1 MSDFLGRVGRITEW
15 VVVSN
20 LENRAVNAACDK
32 AQNWWSHRKD
42 KKHGDHPASDAPP
55 LAHVPSH
62 PMSATSYPHVE
73 PSQAT
78 YMAPTSH
85 YSSTSMGCSHLSIVV
100 NHVEGLNQWGPL
112 VVIIECNQQRYQTS
126 LSQAQQRFTFPVYQ
140 FDHDQLFIWIQLESQ
155 QQTVAHG
162 EIPVRILL
170 NNNNNGTGQ
179 QQQQRWIP
187 LRDQYN
193 GPAGQVLVNVDY
205 KTAYP
210 PMQSAAAAAGPSPPP
225 PYSPYS

>member
-32 AQNWWSHRKD
+32 AQGWWSHRKD
-42 KKHGDHPASDAPP
+42 KKHGDRPASGAPP
-55 LAHVPSH
+55 PAHVPSH
-62 PMSATSYPHVE
+62 TKSATSYPHVE
-73 PSQAT
+73 PPQAAYMPPASQ
-78 YMAPTSH
+78 YPP
-85 YSSTSMGCSHLSIVV
+85 TSMGCSHLSIAV

-112 VVIIECNQQRYQTS
+112 MVIIECNQQRYQTS
-126 LSQAQQRFTFPVYQ
+126 LSQAQQQFTFPVYQ
-140 FDHDQLFIWIQLESQ
+140 FDYDQLFVWVQAESQ

-170 NNNNNGTGQ
+170 NNNNTWTG
-179 QQQQRWIP
+179 QQQRWIP

-193 GPAGQVLVNVDY
+193 GPAGQVLVNFEY

-210 PMQSAAAAAGPSPPP
+210 SMQSAAGPSPPP
-225 PYSPYS
+225 PYSSYS